1 VTPRPPQRPNP
12 APKKRREVL
21 ITGMPNFV
29 AVRLLWTLLDAEP
42 KTHVALVVRGDL
54 VERTEAELS
63 RRVGVRSRVRVL
75 RGDVVAPDLGLVD
88 EDLERVLRE
97 TTDIYHLASIYH
109 LGVAKNRAEEVNIQ
123 GTRHVLDIARR
134 CDRLERLNHY
144 STAFVA
150 GDRAGVIL
158 EGELE
163 TGQKFRNTFER
174 TKFTA
179 ELEIRRAMHDLPI
192 SVYRPSMLV
201 GDSETGEIDALDG
214 PYFFFQLIV
223 NNPTRLPVPLPSAA
237 MHPLNVVPVDYV
249 TRAMH
254 AISIGEN
261 NVGRTFHL
269 VDPNP
274 ISARDAFRMIAEH
287 AERSAPRGRM
297 PHWLAQRLL
306 ALPPVERL
314 TRQGRAFLH
323 ELDSLT
329 IFNSMNT
336 MAALRHTGIIA
347 PPFPTYVDRLVRYVQ
362 RDRTWGDGDASDLL

>member
-1 VTPRPPQRPNP
+1 MTPRPPQRPNP

-75 RGDVVAPDLGLVD
+75 HGDVVAPDLGLVD

>member
-1 VTPRPPQRPNP
+1 MTPRPPQRPNP

>member
-1 VTPRPPQRPNP
+1 MTPRPPQRPNP

-150 GDRAGVIL
+150 GDRVGVIL

>member
-1 VTPRPPQRPNP
+1 
-12 APKKRREVL
+12 VL